1 MATLAYRIESSA
13 PIVASLPRADVR
25 DGSMLA
31 NRELAVCLAAKS
43 ITDPPG
49 GEVRV
54 IHIPTGEVLFR
65 KISGWGALND

>member
-1 MATLAYRIESSA
+1 METPAYRIESSA
-13 PIVASLPRADVR
+13 PIVSSLPRTDVR
-25 DGSMLA
+25 DGSMLS
-31 NRELAVCLAAKS
+31 NRELAVSLAAKS

-65 KISGWGALND
+65 KISGWGELND